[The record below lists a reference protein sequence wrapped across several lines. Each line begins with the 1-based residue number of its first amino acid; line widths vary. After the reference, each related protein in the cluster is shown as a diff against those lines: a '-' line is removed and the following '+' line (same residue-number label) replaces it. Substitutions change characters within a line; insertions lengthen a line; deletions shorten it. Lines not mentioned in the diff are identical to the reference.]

1 MHAPTFHCQIWGKPW
16 WGRDSSSSAGIS
28 SPGSSHT
35 SLGSLGFFATSLAP
49 FKKVLKIVSICF
61 DNNDLKDC
69 LFFFCSIGA
78 KGSKTQQTPRTVFVP
93 SPNVSCVFS
102 GCCNLLAPS
111 LLASTARKSA
121 TTTQPFQLL
130 RAIVSIAC
138 SNLLRSRCLRACSS
152 FSKAA
157 KI

>member
-1 MHAPTFHCQIWGKPW
+1 MPQPSFARFG
-16 WGRDSSSSAGIS
+16 AGLGGEGTVAVQLEFLP
-28 SPGSSHT
+28 PGSSHT
-35 SLGSLGFFATSLAP
+35 SLGSLRFFATSVAP
-49 FKKVLKIVSICF
+49 FKKVLKLFSICF

-69 LFFFCSIGA
+69 LIFFCSIGA
-78 KGSKTQQTPRTVFVP
+78 KGSKTQQTLCTVL
-93 SPNVSCVFS
+93 CR
-102 GCCNLLAPS
+102 APIYLVCFLVAATCLPLS
-111 LLASTARKSA
+111 LLASAARKSA
-121 TTTQPFQLL
+121 TTTRPFQLL